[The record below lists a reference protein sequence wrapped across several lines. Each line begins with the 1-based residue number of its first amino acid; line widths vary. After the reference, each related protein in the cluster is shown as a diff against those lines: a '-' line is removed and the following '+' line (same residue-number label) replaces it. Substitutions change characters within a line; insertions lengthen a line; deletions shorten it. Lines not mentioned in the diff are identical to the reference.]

1 MSYRHEIGVG
11 VLVLV
16 AGGIL
21 AWMALRVGALDR
33 PGDTVDVSVKMPDAA
48 GLGPGA
54 VVSIAGVPVGRVR
67 EVRLDGTL
75 ARAEIGIDPAA
86 EVRTDATF
94 AVRARSLLGEK
105 YLAITPAPPVEGVPE
120 APLLADGAVIEG
132 VPPQVEADELL
143 AAMAPVVEAID
154 PRALRVFSKAIQDDP
169 DRVVRMLDDAET
181 LLSNAR
187 VASEALPSVMDDA
200 HRTLASVRRTSDKVG
215 KVSDAARPLLARLD
229 GTTARLDA
237 LVASVPPERL
247 PALLDELSAAVK
259 EGRAV
264 LQKVDGSTS
273 DLQELLRKA
282 NRITKKDV
290 DRFARE
296 RGVYVR
302 FLKTKFD
309 PADEE

>member
-1 MSYRHEIGVG
+1 MSHRHEIGVG

-105 YLAITPAPPVEGVPE
+105 YLAITPAPPVEGVPG
-120 APLLADGAVIEG
+120 ASLLADGAVVEG

-187 VASEALPSVMDDA
+187 VASVALP
-200 HRTLASVRRTSDKVG
+200 
-215 KVSDAARPLLARLD
+215 KVSC
-229 GTTARLDA
+229 T
-237 LVASVPPERL
+237 L
-247 PALLDELSAAVK
+247 PATTSVNAGAAP
-259 EGRAV
+259 
-264 LQKVDGSTS
+264 L
-273 DLQELLRKA
+273 
-282 NRITKKDV
+282 
-290 DRFARE
+290 
-296 RGVYVR
+296 
-302 FLKTKFD
+302 
-309 PADEE
+309 